1 MNQIKVSVVIPMYNA
16 AKSILQTVNS
26 VYAQTWQE
34 HIEIIII
41 NDGSTD
47 DSQILVENYIKDQQ
61 RDNIRLVNQKNAGV
75 SVARNEGMKRCTGD
89 WICLLDSDDTWLPN
103 KLERQLQI
111 LEADPTIDFLGT
123 TRNGEYIQ
131 QLALR
136 KLDVINQISA
146 KELLFK
152 FVFVTP
158 TIIFK
163 REIVDRVG
171 YFDETQRYAEEGNYF
186 IRIANKC
193 KSYLLNESLVI
204 TGGGKHDFG
213 ESGLSS
219 NLWEMEKGELKN
231 IRMALR
237 IGIINS
243 AEYLFFN
250 VFSLL
255 KYARRVLIVFLR

>member
-1 MNQIKVSVVIPMYNA
+1 MKISVVIPMYNA
-16 AKSILQTVNS
+16 AKSILQTIDS
-26 VYAQTWQE
+26 VYNQTWKGN
-34 HIEIIII
+34 IEIIVV

-47 DSQILVENYIKDQQ
+47 DSKILVENYIRDKQ
-61 RDNIRLVNQKNAGV
+61 RDNITLLNQKNAGV
-75 SVARNEGMKRCTGD
+75 SKARNEGIRHCTGD

-103 KLERQLQI
+103 KLERQLQV
-111 LEADPTIDFLGT
+111 LEADPAIDFLGT
-123 TRNGEYIQ
+123 TRNGEYIK
-131 QLALR
+131 QLGLR
-136 KLDVINQISA
+136 KLGLINQISA

-158 TIIFK
+158 TIIFRRK
-163 REIVDRVG
+163 VIDRVG
-171 YFDETQRYAEEGNYF
+171 YFDESQRYAEEGNYF
-186 IRIANKC
+186 IRIANSC

-231 IRMALR
+231 ISMSLR
-237 IGIINS
+237 IGIINT

-255 KYARRVLIVFLR
+255 KYARRILIVFLR